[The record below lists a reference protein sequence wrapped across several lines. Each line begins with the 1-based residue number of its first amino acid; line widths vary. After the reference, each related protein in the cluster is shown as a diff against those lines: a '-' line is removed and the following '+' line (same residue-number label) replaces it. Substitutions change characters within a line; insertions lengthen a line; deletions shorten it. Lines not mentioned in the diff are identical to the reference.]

1 MHMKILLADFH
12 TNYSDIFKPKTGDMN
27 MPKYVTMVT
36 VNSIRVIHFAMYIS
50 LIVKNTTA

>member
-1 MHMKILLADFH
+1 MKILLADFH